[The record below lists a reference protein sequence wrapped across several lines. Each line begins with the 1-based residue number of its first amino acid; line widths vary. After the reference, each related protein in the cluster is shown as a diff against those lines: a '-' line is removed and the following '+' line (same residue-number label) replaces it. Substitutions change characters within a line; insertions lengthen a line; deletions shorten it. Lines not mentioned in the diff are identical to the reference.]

1 MHAAS
6 GAYWNQEKDG
16 MWSFKYDGEE
26 QGQGLGEGKGR
37 EFDVVVGVVWV
48 GL

>member
-6 GAYWNQEKDG
+6 GAYWNKEKDG
-16 MWSFKYDGEE
+16 MWSFKYDGESSLA
-26 QGQGLGEGKGR
+26 GGNGR
-37 EFDVVVGVVWV
+37 DFDVVVGVVWV

>member
-6 GAYWNQEKDG
+6 GAYWNKEKDG
-16 MWSFKYDGEE
+16 MWSFKYDGESPSSA
-26 QGQGLGEGKGR
+26 GGNGR
-37 EFDVVVGVVWV
+37 DFDVVVGVVWV